1 MAQNQP
7 SSAITVIN
15 SDAINIPKPGIIT
28 SGTKDAVGPAT
39 QLTDALGTQDF
50 LNSTTNA
57 NGYNISGGDIVVSA
71 AGVICEI
78 ASVDSA
84 TQLTLLAPGIAAGT
98 YEIYKGNY
106 GTTTPGTIGESGGFT
121 LFVGTGGPASTL
133 KITTLMGQDV
143 SLVNI
148 PDSSFIPIQV
158 RKVWATGTTCSD
170 IIALQ

>member
-7 SSAITVIN
+7 SRAIAVIP
-15 SDAINIPKPGIIT
+15 SDSINIPVPGIIT
-28 SGTKDAVGPAT
+28 NGTNTSGVAT
-39 QLTDALGTQDF
+39 TLTDAGQDF
-50 LNSTTNA
+50 TNATTNA
-57 NGYNISGGDIVVSA
+57 NGYNISGGDVVISA

-98 YEIYKGNY
+98 YDIYKGNY
-106 GTTTPGTIGESGGFT
+106 QITGESGGFT

-133 KITTLMGQDV
+133 KITTVAGQDV
-143 SLVNI
+143 TLLNI

-158 RKVWATGTTCSD
+158 QRVWAATTTCSN
-170 IIALQ
+170 ILALQ

>member
-7 SSAITVIN
+7 SSAIAVIP
-15 SDAINIPKPGIIT
+15 SDSINIPVPGIIT
-28 SGTKDAVGPAT
+28 NGTNTSGVAT
-39 QLTDALGTQDF
+39 TLTDAGQDF

-57 NGYNISGGDIVVSA
+57 NGYNISGGDIVISA

-98 YEIYKGNY
+98 YDIYKGNY
-106 GTTTPGTIGESGGFT
+106 QIQGESEGFT
-121 LFVGTGGPASTL
+121 LFVGTGGPA
-133 KITTLMGQDV
+133 TTLRIQTVAGQDV
-143 SLVNI
+143 TLLNV

-158 RKVWATGTTCSD
+158 QRIWSTGTTCSN
-170 IIALQ
+170 ILALQ

>member
-7 SSAITVIN
+7 SGAITVIL
-15 SDAINIPKPGIIT
+15 SDTINIPAPGIIT
-28 SGTKDAVGPAT
+28 AGTNTSGVAT
-39 QLTDALGTQDF
+39 TLTDAGQDF

-57 NGYNISGGDIVVSA
+57 NGYNITGGDVVVSA

-84 TQLTLLAPGIAAGT
+84 TQLTLLAPGIAAGA
-98 YEIYKGNY
+98 YDIYKGNY
-106 GTTTPGTIGESGGFT
+106 QIQGESEGFT

-133 KITTLMGQDV
+133 KITTVAGQDV
-143 SLVNI
+143 TLVNI

-158 RKVWATGTTCSD
+158 QRVWAGGTTCSD
-170 IIALQ
+170 IIGLQ